1 MLELL
6 LERGNLIKGDFME
19 KKRIIKTSGLFIL
32 LCVVA
37 FCVEFYYA
45 NNTKN
50 IILSEKSEIYTVT
63 VTNGTN
69 GNTTTVEESNIN
81 KIHNDLKNISLTKVD
96 NEDLSGWN
104 YSVDIETNNDTDVHL
119 VFVSDKL
126 LQYNNN
132 TYEINGTSVLKNF
145 TNC

>member
-1 MLELL
+1 
-6 LERGNLIKGDFME
+6 ME

-50 IILSEKSEIYTVT
+50 IILPEKSEIYTVT

-69 GNTTTVEESNIN
+69 GNTTTVKESNLN
-81 KIHNDLKNISLTKVD
+81 KIYNDLKNISLTKVD
-96 NEDLSGWN
+96 NDDLSGWN
-104 YSVDIETNNDTDVHL
+104 YAVDIETNNDTDVHL

>member
-1 MLELL
+1 
-6 LERGNLIKGDFME
+6 ME

-32 LCVVA
+32 LCVAA
-37 FCVEFYYA
+37 FCAEFYYA

-50 IILSEKSEIYTVT
+50 IILPEKSEIYTVT

-69 GNTTTVEESNIN
+69 GNTTTVEEININ
-81 KIHNDLKNISLTKVD
+81 KIYNDLKNISLTKVD

-104 YSVDIETNNDTDVHL
+104 YAVDIETNNDTDVHL

-132 TYEINGTSVLKNF
+132 TYKINNTSVLENF

>member
-1 MLELL
+1 
-6 LERGNLIKGDFME
+6 ME
-19 KKRIIKTSGLFIL
+19 KKRIIKTSSLFIL

-37 FCVEFYYA
+37 FCAEFYYA

-50 IILSEKSEIYTVT
+50 IILPEKSEIYTVT

-81 KIHNDLKNISLTKVD
+81 KIYNDLKNISLTKVD

-104 YSVDIETNNDTDVHL
+104 YAVDIETNNDTDVHL
-119 VFVSDKL
+119 VFVSNKL

-132 TYEINGTSVLKNF
+132 TYKINGTSVLENF

>member
-1 MLELL
+1 
-6 LERGNLIKGDFME
+6 ME

-50 IILSEKSEIYTVT
+50 IILPEKSEIYTVT

-81 KIHNDLKNISLTKVD
+81 KIYNDLKNISLTIVD

>member
-1 MLELL
+1 M
-6 LERGNLIKGDFME
+6 ERENLIKGDFME
-19 KKRIIKTSGLFIL
+19 NKRIIKTSGLFIL

-50 IILSEKSEIYTVT
+50 IILPEKSEIYTVT

-81 KIHNDLKNISLTKVD
+81 KIYNDLKNISLTKVD

>member
-1 MLELL
+1 
-6 LERGNLIKGDFME
+6 ME

-50 IILSEKSEIYTVT
+50 IILPEKSEIYTVT

-69 GNTTTVEESNIN
+69 GNTTTVKESNLN
-81 KIHNDLKNISLTKVD
+81 KIYNDMKNISLTKVD

-104 YSVDIETNNDTDVHL
+104 YSVDIETNNDPDVHL

-132 TYEINGTSVLKNF
+132 TYEINGTSVLENF

>member
-1 MLELL
+1 M
-6 LERGNLIKGDFME
+6 
-19 KKRIIKTSGLFIL
+19 
-32 LCVVA
+32 
-37 FCVEFYYA
+37 
-45 NNTKN
+45 
-50 IILSEKSEIYTVT
+50 
-63 VTNGTN
+63 TNGTN

-81 KIHNDLKNISLTKVD
+81 KIYNDLKNISLTKVD

-119 VFVSDKL
+119 VFLFDKL

>member
-1 MLELL
+1 MFL
-6 LERGNLIKGDFME
+6 
-19 KKRIIKTSGLFIL
+19 TS
-32 LCVVA
+32 
-37 FCVEFYYA
+37 YY
-45 NNTKN
+45 
-50 IILSEKSEIYTVT
+50 
-63 VTNGTN
+63 
-69 GNTTTVEESNIN
+69 TTTVEESNIN
-81 KIHNDLKNISLTKVD
+81 KIYNDLKNISLTKVD

>member
-1 MLELL
+1 
-6 LERGNLIKGDFME
+6 ME

-50 IILSEKSEIYTVT
+50 IILPDKSEIYTVT

-69 GNTTTVEESNIN
+69 GNTTTVKESNLN
-81 KIHNDLKNISLTKVD
+81 KIYNDLKNISLTKVD

-104 YSVDIETNNDTDVHL
+104 YSVDIETNNDTDVQL

-132 TYEINGTSVLKNF
+132 TYKINGTSVLKNF

>member
-1 MLELL
+1 
-6 LERGNLIKGDFME
+6 ME

-50 IILSEKSEIYTVT
+50 IILPEKSEIYTVT

-81 KIHNDLKNISLTKVD
+81 KIYNDLKNISLTKVD

-104 YSVDIETNNDTDVHL
+104 YAVDIETNNDTDVHL
-119 VFVSDKL
+119 VFLFDKL

>member
-1 MLELL
+1 
-6 LERGNLIKGDFME
+6 ME

-50 IILSEKSEIYTVT
+50 IILPEKSEIYTVT

-69 GNTTTVEESNIN
+69 GKTTTVEESNIN
-81 KIHNDLKNISLTKVD
+81 KIYNDLKNISLTKVD

-104 YSVDIETNNDTDVHL
+104 YSVVIETNNDTDVHL
-119 VFVSDKL
+119 VFLFDKL

>member
-1 MLELL
+1 M
-6 LERGNLIKGDFME
+6 ERENLIKGDFME
-19 KKRIIKTSGLFIL
+19 KKKIIKTSGLFIL

-50 IILSEKSEIYTVT
+50 IILPEKSEIYTVT

-69 GNTTTVEESNIN
+69 GNTTTVKESNLN
-81 KIHNDLKNISLTKVD
+81 KIYNDLKNISLTKVD

-119 VFVSDKL
+119 VFLFDKL

>member
-1 MLELL
+1 
-6 LERGNLIKGDFME
+6 ME

-50 IILSEKSEIYTVT
+50 IILPEKSEIYTVT

-69 GNTTTVEESNIN
+69 GNTTTVKESNLN
-81 KIHNDLKNISLTKVD
+81 KIYNDLKNISLTKVD

-119 VFVSDKL
+119 VFLFDKL
-126 LQYNNN
+126 LQYNN

>member
-1 MLELL
+1 
-6 LERGNLIKGDFME
+6 ME

-50 IILSEKSEIYTVT
+50 IILPDKSEIYTVT

-69 GNTTTVEESNIN
+69 GNTTTVKESNLN
-81 KIHNDLKNISLTKVD
+81 KIYNDLKNISLTKVD

-104 YSVDIETNNDTDVHL
+104 YAVDIETNNDTDVHL
-119 VFVSDKL
+119 VFLFDKL
-126 LQYNNN
+126 LQYNN

>member
-1 MLELL
+1 
-6 LERGNLIKGDFME
+6 ME
-19 KKRIIKTSGLFIL
+19 KNRIIKTSGLFIL

-50 IILSEKSEIYTVT
+50 IILPEKSEIYTVT

-69 GNTTTVEESNIN
+69 GNTTTVKESNLN
-81 KIHNDLKNISLTKVD
+81 KIYNDMKNISLTKVD

-104 YSVDIETNNDTDVHL
+104 YAVDIETNNDTDVHL
-119 VFVSDKL
+119 VFLFDKL

>member
-1 MLELL
+1 
-6 LERGNLIKGDFME
+6 ME

-50 IILSEKSEIYTVT
+50 IILPDKSEIYTVT

-81 KIHNDLKNISLTKVD
+81 KIYNDLKNISLTKVD

-119 VFVSDKL
+119 AFVSDKL

>member
-1 MLELL
+1 
-6 LERGNLIKGDFME
+6 ME

-50 IILSEKSEIYTVT
+50 IILPEKSEIYTVT
-63 VTNGTN
+63 VTNCTN

-81 KIHNDLKNISLTKVD
+81 KIYNDLKNISLTKVD

-132 TYEINGTSVLKNF
+132 TYKINGTSVLKNF

>member
-1 MLELL
+1 M
-6 LERGNLIKGDFME
+6 ERENLIKGDFME

-50 IILSEKSEIYTVT
+50 IILPEKSEIYTVT

-69 GNTTTVEESNIN
+69 GNTTTVKESNLN
-81 KIHNDLKNISLTKVD
+81 KIYNDLKNISLTKVD

-119 VFVSDKL
+119 VFLFDKL